1 MTLTRRR
8 FTRHGLMMTAAAA
21 LLAAAPAFAQAPS
34 GKLVL
39 YTSQPEKDAA
49 QTVAAFKKAY
59 PSIEIDIF
67 RSGTTEVMGKLAA
80 EISAGQPG
88 ADVLLIAD
96 AASMEIL
103 KGQKQLLA
111 YPGAKTEGLQAG
123 SFDAD
128 KTYFGSKL
136 ITTGIAYNTGAKEKP
151 TSWTDLDKPAYKG
164 QISMPSPLYSGAA
177 AIMLST
183 MTARPDLGWK
193 LFEGLKAN
201 EAVAVRGNGAVLK
214 SVATGEK
221 SYGVLVDFMAF
232 NAKKQGS
239 PIEFVFPKEGAPAV
253 TEPVAIV
260 KTTKNEA
267 AAKAFVDFILSDD
280 GQKLALAMGYIP
292 AKPSVGSPAWLPEGT
307 RINVMASDIAAV
319 VKATE
324 ADKARFATMFGN

>member
-1 MTLTRRR
+1 MTQTRRS
-8 FTRHGLMMTAAAA
+8 LVIAA
-21 LLAAAPAFAQAPS
+21 LGGFLAVSPAFAQAPA

-49 QTVAAFKKAY
+49 QTTAAFKKAY
-59 PSIEIDIF
+59 PKVEVEIF

-80 EISAGQPG
+80 EISAGQPR

-103 KGQKQLLA
+103 KKDGRLLA
-111 YPGAKTEGLQAG
+111 YSGAKVDGLQPG

-136 ITTGIAYNTGAKEKP
+136 ITTGIAVNTGAKTRP
-151 TSWTDLDKPAYKG
+151 TSWNDLGNPELKG

-193 LFEGLKAN
+193 LFEQLKAN
-201 EAVAVRGNGAVLK
+201 EAVAVRGNGAVLRA
-214 SVATGEK
+214 VASGEK
-221 SYGVLVDFMAF
+221 TYGVLVDFMAF
-232 NAKKQGS
+232 NAKAQGS
-239 PIEFVFPKEGAPAV
+239 PVEFIFPKEGAPAV
-253 TEPVAIV
+253 TEPVAIL

-267 AAKAFVDFILSDD
+267 ASKAFVDFILSDE
-280 GQKLALAMGYIP
+280 GQKLALTMGYIP
-292 AKPSVGSPAWLPEGT
+292 AKPSVGSPSWLPAGT
-307 RINVMASDIAAV
+307 KINVMASDIAAV